1 MARDIDYAAV
11 AVKNSLVEKFAR
23 QNQLEDLEVIAN
35 ERTIS
40 VRQAGRVVEGTR
52 DDLLA
57 AIRKANIYD
66 DFWQVLPG
74 SGLK

>member
-11 AVKNSLVEKFAR
+11 AVKNSLVEKFSR
-23 QNQLEDLEVIAN
+23 QNELADLDVTAN

-40 VRQAGRVVEGTR
+40 VCHAGRLVEGTR

-57 AIRKANIYD
+57 AIRKAATFD
-66 DFWQVLPG
+66 DFCQVQPG

>member
-11 AVKNSLVEKFAR
+11 AVKNSLVEKFSR
-23 QNQLEDLEVIAN
+23 QNALEDLDVTAN
-35 ERTIS
+35 EKTIS
-40 VRQAGRVVEGTR
+40 VRHAGRVVEGTR

-57 AIRKANIYD
+57 AIRKANNFA